1 MALQKKVKKTRKL
14 KEKEFDVTEDEPTL
28 EEIDRE
34 FESHMRSDG
43 YDFWLDFTEDD
54 Q

>member
-14 KEKEFDVTEDEPTL
+14 KEKDIDLDHDEPSF
-28 EEIDRE
+28 EDIDKAMREIGERDMM
-34 FESHMRSDG
+34 FDAD
-43 YDFWLDFTEDD
+43 YYPEDD